1 MEIDRL
7 LKLQWDLRGV
17 ALYLI
22 NNIELKRVDDNP
34 ERLYIT
40 FTFLD
45 KRYTIQ
51 VTINEL
57 TDLYDIFIS
66 EFGFGIVQTMTT
78 DNAKASVEDIVAKYT
93 NLDTVDLKILYN
105 VLKDT
110 KLYVDMIDDTM
121 IAFLPTEHFGASI
134 KIIDGMFS
142 VIIHGEKSIYKS
154 KEYRFESG
162 YEVYNFIANLRSIYL
177 DEDYEGAEDLIT
189 LYADLLLEFGSN
201 MLYIEK
207 DEVSDCNINIEY
219 YFKYLNPVKLN
230 FNKFDY
236 NDDNIQ
242 CTIWEDEFSAKIC
255 DTNCVVKSPEDALK
269 WAKAVVEAYNKGE
282 VK

>member
-51 VTINEL
+51 VTINEV
-57 TDLYDIFIS
+57 TDLYDIVVS
-66 EFGFGIVQTMTT
+66 EFGFGIMQTMTT
-78 DNAKASVEDIVAKYT
+78 DDARACIEDIIAKYT
-93 NLDTVDLKILYN
+93 NLDTVDLYI
-105 VLKDT
+105 LKDALKDRFYLDKT
-110 KLYVDMIDDTM
+110 NDTL
-121 IAFLPTEHFGASI
+121 IVFLPTNHFGASI

-142 VIIHGEKSIYKS
+142 VIIHGEKSTYKS
-154 KEYRFESG
+154 KEYKFESG

-189 LYADLLLEFGSN
+189 LYADLLLEFGSSR
-201 MLYIEK
+201 LYIEK

-219 YFKYLNPVKLN
+219 FLALSNPLKLN

-236 NDDNIQ
+236 YDDQIQ
-242 CTIWEDEFSAKIC
+242 CTIWEDEFNAKIC
-255 DTNCVVKSPEDALK
+255 DTNCVVKSPEAALE
-269 WAKAVVEAYNKGE
+269 WAKSVVESYNKGE

>member
-51 VTINEL
+51 VTINEV
-57 TDLYDIFIS
+57 TDLYDIAVS
-66 EFGFGIVQTMTT
+66 EFGFGIMQTITT
-78 DNAKASVEDIVAKYT
+78 DDAKACIEDIITKYT
-93 NLDTVDLKILYN
+93 NLDTVDLYT
-105 VLKDT
+105 LKDAL
-110 KLYVDMIDDTM
+110 KDRFYLDKSNDTL
-121 IAFLPTEHFGASI
+121 IVFLPTNHFGASI

-142 VIIHGEKSIYKS
+142 VIIHGEKSTYKS
-154 KEYRFESG
+154 KEYKFESG

-189 LYADLLLEFGSN
+189 LYAGLLLEFGSP

-219 YFKYLNPVKLN
+219 FLSWANQLKLN

-236 NDDNIQ
+236 YDDQIQ
-242 CTIWEDEFSAKIC
+242 CTIWEDEFSAMIS
-255 DTNCVVKSPEDALK
+255 DNNCVVKSPEDALK
-269 WAKAVVEAYNKGE
+269 WAKAVVEAYNKGDI
-282 VK
+282 K

>member
-1 MEIDRL
+1 MELDRL

-57 TDLYDIFIS
+57 TDLYDIMIS
-66 EFGFGIVQTMTT
+66 EFGFGIMQTITT
-78 DNAKASVEDIVAKYT
+78 DDAKSCIEDIIAKYT
-93 NLDTVDLKILYN
+93 NLDTVDLYI
-105 VLKDT
+105 LKDALKDRFYLDKT
-110 KLYVDMIDDTM
+110 NDILIV
-121 IAFLPTEHFGASI
+121 FLPTNHFGASI

-142 VIIHGEKSIYKS
+142 VIIHGEKSTYKS
-154 KEYRFESG
+154 KEYKFESG

-219 YFKYLNPVKLN
+219 FLAYSNPLKLN

-236 NDDNIQ
+236 YDNQIQ

-255 DTNCVVKSPEDALK
+255 DTNRVVKSPEDALK
-269 WAKAVVEAYNKGE
+269 WAKAVVETYNRKD
-282 VK
+282 

>member
-1 MEIDRL
+1 MELDRL

-51 VTINEL
+51 VTINEV
-57 TDLYDIFIS
+57 TDLYDIMVS

-78 DNAKASVEDIVAKYT
+78 DNAKACIEDIIAKYT
-93 NLDTVDLKILYN
+93 NLDTVDLYI
-105 VLKDT
+105 LKDALKDRFYLDKT
-110 KLYVDMIDDTM
+110 NDTL
-121 IAFLPTEHFGASI
+121 IVFLPTNHFGASI

-142 VIIHGEKSIYKS
+142 VIIHGEKSTYKS
-154 KEYRFESG
+154 KEYKFESG

-219 YFKYLNPVKLN
+219 FLAYSNPLKLN

-236 NDDNIQ
+236 YDYQIQ

-255 DTNCVVKSPEDALK
+255 DTNCVVKSPEDALE

>member
-1 MEIDRL
+1 MSINRL
-7 LKLQWDLRGV
+7 QQLQWDLRGKCI
-17 ALYLI
+17 YLI
-22 NNIELKRVDDNP
+22 NDIDLKRVDNVPD
-34 ERLYIT
+34 RLYVT

-51 VTINEL
+51 VTINEV
-57 TDLYDIFIS
+57 TDLYDIMVS

-78 DNAKASVEDIVAKYT
+78 DNAKACVEDIVAKYT

-134 KIIDGMFS
+134 KIIDSMFS
-142 VIIHGEKSIYKS
+142 VIIHGKKNDYKS

-162 YEVYNFIANLRSIYL
+162 YELYNFISNLRSIYL

-219 YFKYLNPVKLN
+219 FFEYLDQRKLN

-236 NDDNIQ
+236 NDNQIQ
-242 CTIWEDEFSAKIC
+242 CVIWEDEYNVMLC
-255 DTNCVVKSPEDALK
+255 DTNCVVKSPEAALE

-282 VK
+282 EK

>member
-1 MEIDRL
+1 MKLDRL
-7 LKLQWDLRGV
+7 YKLQLDLRGV

-34 ERLYIT
+34 ERLYVT

-57 TDLYDIFIS
+57 TDLYDIIIS
-66 EFGFGIVQTMTT
+66 EFGFGIMQTMTT
-78 DNAKASVEDIVAKYT
+78 DDAKACIEDIIAKYT
-93 NLDTVDLKILYN
+93 NLDTVDLYI
-105 VLKDT
+105 LKDALKDRFYLDKT
-110 KLYVDMIDDTM
+110 NDTL
-121 IAFLPTEHFGASI
+121 IVFLPTNHFGASI

-142 VIIHGEKSIYKS
+142 VIIHGEKSTYKS

-189 LYADLLLEFGSN
+189 LYADLLLEFGSSR
-201 MLYIEK
+201 LYIEK

-219 YFKYLNPVKLN
+219 FLALSNPLKLN

-236 NDDNIQ
+236 YDDQIQ

-255 DTNCVVKSPEDALK
+255 DTNCVVKSPEAALE
-269 WAKAVVEAYNKGE
+269 WAKSVVEAYNRGE

>member
-57 TDLYDIFIS
+57 TDLYDIVVS
-66 EFGFGIVQTMTT
+66 EFGFGIMQTMTT
-78 DNAKASVEDIVAKYT
+78 DDAKVCIEDIIAKYT
-93 NLDTVDLKILYN
+93 NLDTVDLYI
-105 VLKDT
+105 LKDT
-110 KLYVDMIDDTM
+110 LKDRFYLDKTNDILIV
-121 IAFLPTEHFGASI
+121 FLPTNHFGASI

-142 VIIHGEKSIYKS
+142 VIIHGEKSAYKS
-154 KEYRFESG
+154 KEYKFESG
-162 YEVYNFIANLRSIYL
+162 YEVYDFIANLRSIYL

-189 LYADLLLEFGSN
+189 LYADLLLEFGSPR
-201 MLYIEK
+201 LYIEK
-207 DEVSDCNINIEY
+207 DELSDCNINIEY
-219 YFKYLNPVKLN
+219 FLESSNPLKLN

-236 NDDNIQ
+236 YDDQIQ
-242 CTIWEDEFSAKIC
+242 CTIWEDEYNVKGC
-255 DTNCVVKSPEDALK
+255 GNCVVKSPEDALE
-269 WAKAVVEAYNKGE
+269 WAKSVVETYNRRD
-282 VK
+282 

>member
-7 LKLQWDLRGV
+7 LKLQWDLRGKCI
-17 ALYLI
+17 YLI
-22 NNIELKRVDDNP
+22 NNIELKRKNDIP

-57 TDLYDIFIS
+57 TDLYDIMVS
-66 EFGFGIVQTMTT
+66 EFGFDIMQTMTT
-78 DNAKASVEDIVAKYT
+78 DDAKACIEDIIAKYT
-93 NLDTVDLKILYN
+93 NLDTLDLYI
-105 VLKDT
+105 LKDALKDRFYLDKT
-110 KLYVDMIDDTM
+110 NATLIV
-121 IAFLPTEHFGASI
+121 FLPTNHFGASI

-142 VIIHGEKSIYKS
+142 VIIHGEKSTYKS
-154 KEYRFESG
+154 KEYKFESG

-219 YFKYLNPVKLN
+219 FLAYSNPLKLN

-236 NDDNIQ
+236 YDNQIQ

-255 DTNCVVKSPEDALK
+255 GNNCVVKSPEDALE

>member
-1 MEIDRL
+1 MNIDRL
-7 LKLQWDLRGV
+7 QKLQWDLRGKCI
-17 ALYLI
+17 YLI
-22 NNIELKRVDDNP
+22 GNTELKRKDNVP
-34 ERLYIT
+34 DRLFVT
-40 FTFLD
+40 FSFLD

-51 VTINEL
+51 VTINEV
-57 TDLYDIFIS
+57 TDLYDIIIS

-78 DNAKASVEDIVAKYT
+78 DDAKACIEDIVTKYT
-93 NLDTVDLKILYN
+93 NLDTVDLQILYD

-110 KLYVDMIDDTM
+110 KFYAELYNDT
-121 IAFLPTEHFGASI
+121 IVVFLPTEYFGATI
-134 KIIDGMFS
+134 KIIDGKFS
-142 VIIHGEKSIYKS
+142 VIIHGKENNYIS

-162 YEVYNFIANLRSIYL
+162 YELYDFIANLRSIYL
-177 DEDYEGAEDLIT
+177 DEDYVGAEDLIT

-219 YFKYLNPVKLN
+219 FFRYLDEFKLN

-242 CTIWEDEFSAKIC
+242 CVIWEDEYNVMIC
-255 DTNCVVKSPEDALK
+255 DTNCVIKSPEDALE
-269 WAKAVVEAYNKGE
+269 WAKAVVEAYNKGD

>member
-51 VTINEL
+51 VTINEV
-57 TDLYDIFIS
+57 TDLYDIVVS
-66 EFGFGIVQTMTT
+66 EFGFGIMQTMTT
-78 DNAKASVEDIVAKYT
+78 DDAKACIEDIIAKYT
-93 NLDTVDLKILYN
+93 NLDTVDLYI
-105 VLKDT
+105 LKDAL
-110 KLYVDMIDDTM
+110 KDRFYLDKSNDILIV
-121 IAFLPTEHFGASI
+121 FLPTNHFGASI

-142 VIIHGEKSIYKS
+142 VIIHGEKSTYKS
-154 KEYRFESG
+154 KEYKFESG

-219 YFKYLNPVKLN
+219 FLAYSNPLKLN

-236 NDDNIQ
+236 YDNQIQ

-255 DTNCVVKSPEDALK
+255 DTNCVVKSPEDALE

>member
-51 VTINEL
+51 VTINEV
-57 TDLYDIFIS
+57 TDLYDIVVS
-66 EFGFGIVQTMTT
+66 EFGFGIMQTMTT
-78 DNAKASVEDIVAKYT
+78 DDARACIEDIIAKYT
-93 NLDTVDLKILYN
+93 NLDTVDLYI
-105 VLKDT
+105 LKDALKDRFYLDKT
-110 KLYVDMIDDTM
+110 NDTL
-121 IAFLPTEHFGASI
+121 IVFLPTNHFGASI

-142 VIIHGEKSIYKS
+142 VIIHGEKSTYKS
-154 KEYRFESG
+154 KEYKFESG

-219 YFKYLNPVKLN
+219 FFEYSNPRKLN

-236 NDDNIQ
+236 YDDQIQ

-255 DTNCVVKSPEDALK
+255 DTNYVVKSPEDALE

>member
-1 MEIDRL
+1 MELDRL

-57 TDLYDIFIS
+57 TDLYDIVIS
-66 EFGFGIVQTMTT
+66 EFGFGIMQTMTT
-78 DNAKASVEDIVAKYT
+78 DDAKACIEDIIAKYT
-93 NLDTVDLKILYN
+93 NLDTVDLYI
-105 VLKDT
+105 LKDALKDRFYLDKT
-110 KLYVDMIDDTM
+110 NDTL
-121 IAFLPTEHFGASI
+121 IVFLPTNHFGASI

-142 VIIHGEKSIYKS
+142 VIIHGEKSTYKS
-154 KEYRFESG
+154 KEYKFESG

-189 LYADLLLEFGSN
+189 LYTDLLLEFGSN

-207 DEVSDCNINIEY
+207 DELSDCNINIEY
-219 YFKYLNPVKLN
+219 FLAYSNPLKLN

-236 NDDNIQ
+236 YDDQIQ

-255 DTNCVVKSPEDALK
+255 DTNCVVKSPEAALE
-269 WAKAVVEAYNKGE
+269 WAKSVVETYNRKD
-282 VK
+282 

>member
-1 MEIDRL
+1 MELDRL

-57 TDLYDIFIS
+57 TDLYDIMIS
-66 EFGFGIVQTMTT
+66 EFGFGIMQTITT
-78 DNAKASVEDIVAKYT
+78 DDAKACIEDIIAKYT
-93 NLDTVDLKILYN
+93 NLDTLDLYI
-105 VLKDT
+105 LKDALKDRFYLDKT
-110 KLYVDMIDDTM
+110 NDTL
-121 IAFLPTEHFGASI
+121 IVFLPTNQFGASI

-142 VIIHGEKSIYKS
+142 VIIHGEKSTYKS
-154 KEYRFESG
+154 KEYKFESG

-207 DEVSDCNINIEY
+207 DELSDCNINIEY
-219 YFKYLNPVKLN
+219 FLAYSNPLKLN

-236 NDDNIQ
+236 YDDQIQ

-255 DTNCVVKSPEDALK
+255 DTNCVVKSPEAALE
-269 WAKAVVEAYNKGE
+269 WAKSVVESYNRGE

>member
-1 MEIDRL
+1 MELDKL

-51 VTINEL
+51 VTINEV
-57 TDLYDIFIS
+57 TDLYDIVVS

-78 DNAKASVEDIVAKYT
+78 DNAKACIEDIIAKYT
-93 NLDTVDLKILYN
+93 NLDTVDLYI
-105 VLKDT
+105 LKDALNDRFYLDKT
-110 KLYVDMIDDTM
+110 NDTL
-121 IAFLPTEHFGASI
+121 IVFLPTNHFGASI

-142 VIIHGEKSIYKS
+142 VIIHGEKSTYKS
-154 KEYRFESG
+154 KEYKFESG

-177 DEDYEGAEDLIT
+177 DEDFEGAEDLIT

-207 DEVSDCNINIEY
+207 DELSDCNINIEY
-219 YFKYLNPVKLN
+219 FLALSNPLKLN

-236 NDDNIQ
+236 YDDQIQ

-255 DTNCVVKSPEDALK
+255 DTNRVVKSPEDALE

>member
-1 MEIDRL
+1 MELDRL
-7 LKLQWDLRGV
+7 LKLQWDLIGKCI
-17 ALYLI
+17 YLI
-22 NNIELKRVDDNP
+22 NNIELKRKNDIPD
-34 ERLYIT
+34 RLYVT

-51 VTINEL
+51 VTINEV
-57 TDLYDIFIS
+57 TDLYDIMVS

-78 DNAKASVEDIVAKYT
+78 DNAKACIEDIVAKYT

-121 IAFLPTEHFGASI
+121 IAFLPTEYFGATI
-134 KIIDGMFS
+134 RIIDGKFS
-142 VIIHGEKSIYKS
+142 VIIHGKKYFS
-154 KEYRFESG
+154 KEYKFESAF
-162 YEVYNFIANLRSIYL
+162 EVYDFIANLRSIYL

-219 YFKYLNPVKLN
+219 FFEYLDQRKLN

-236 NDDNIQ
+236 YDDQIQ

-255 DTNCVVKSPEDALK
+255 DTNRVVKSPEDALK

>member
-1 MEIDRL
+1 MELDKL

-51 VTINEL
+51 VTINEV
-57 TDLYDIFIS
+57 TDLYDIAVS
-66 EFGFGIVQTMTT
+66 EFGFGIMQTMTT
-78 DNAKASVEDIVAKYT
+78 DDAKACIEDIIAKYT
-93 NLDTVDLKILYN
+93 NLDTVDLYILIDALNDRFYLDKTN
-105 VLKDT
+105 DT
-110 KLYVDMIDDTM
+110 LIV
-121 IAFLPTEHFGASI
+121 FLPTNHFGASI

-142 VIIHGEKSIYKS
+142 VIIHGEKNTYKS
-154 KEYRFESG
+154 KEYKFESG
-162 YEVYNFIANLRSIYL
+162 YDVYNFIANLRSIYL

-189 LYADLLLEFGSN
+189 LYADLLLEFGSSR
-201 MLYIEK
+201 LYIEK
-207 DEVSDCNINIEY
+207 DELSDCNINIEY
-219 YFKYLNPVKLN
+219 YFNYASPIKLN

-236 NDDNIQ
+236 YDDQIQ

-255 DTNCVVKSPEDALK
+255 DTNRVVKSPEDAVK
-269 WAKAVVEAYNKGE
+269 WAKSVVETYNRRD
-282 VK
+282 

>member
-51 VTINEL
+51 VTINEV
-57 TDLYDIFIS
+57 TDLYDIVIS
-66 EFGFGIVQTMTT
+66 EFGFGIMQTMTT
-78 DNAKASVEDIVAKYT
+78 DDAKACIEDIIAKYT
-93 NLDTVDLKILYN
+93 NLDTVDLYI
-105 VLKDT
+105 LKDALKDRFYLDKT
-110 KLYVDMIDDTM
+110 NDTL
-121 IAFLPTEHFGASI
+121 IVFLPTNHFGASI

-142 VIIHGEKSIYKS
+142 VIIHGEKSTYKS
-154 KEYRFESG
+154 KEYKFESG

-207 DEVSDCNINIEY
+207 DELSDCNINIEY
-219 YFKYLNPVKLN
+219 FLALSNPLKLN

-236 NDDNIQ
+236 YDDQIQ

-255 DTNCVVKSPEDALK
+255 NTNCVVKSPEAALE
-269 WAKAVVEAYNKGE
+269 WAKSVVETYNRKD
-282 VK
+282 

>member
-57 TDLYDIFIS
+57 TDLYDIMIS
-66 EFGFGIVQTMTT
+66 EFGFGIMQTITT
-78 DNAKASVEDIVAKYT
+78 DDAKACIEDIIAKYT
-93 NLDTVDLKILYN
+93 NLDTLDLYI
-105 VLKDT
+105 LKDALKDRFYLDKT
-110 KLYVDMIDDTM
+110 NDTL
-121 IAFLPTEHFGASI
+121 IVFLPTNHFGASI

-142 VIIHGEKSIYKS
+142 VIIHGEKSTYKS
-154 KEYRFESG
+154 KEYKFESG

-189 LYADLLLEFGSN
+189 LYADLLLEFGSP

-219 YFKYLNPVKLN
+219 FLALSNPLKLN

-236 NDDNIQ
+236 YDDQIQ

-255 DTNCVVKSPEDALK
+255 GNNCVVKSPEAALK
-269 WAKAVVEAYNKGE
+269 WAKSAVEAYNRGE

>member
-1 MEIDRL
+1 MELDRL

-51 VTINEL
+51 VTINEV
-57 TDLYDIFIS
+57 TDLYDIVIS
-66 EFGFGIVQTMTT
+66 EFGFGIMQTITT
-78 DNAKASVEDIVAKYT
+78 DDAKACIEDIIAKYT
-93 NLDTVDLKILYN
+93 NLDTVDLYI
-105 VLKDT
+105 LKDAL
-110 KLYVDMIDDTM
+110 KDRFYLDKSNDTL
-121 IAFLPTEHFGASI
+121 IVFLPTNHFGASI

-142 VIIHGEKSIYKS
+142 VIIHGEKNNYIS
-154 KEYRFESG
+154 KEYKFESG

-177 DEDYEGAEDLIT
+177 DKDYEGAEDLIT
-189 LYADLLLEFGSN
+189 LYADLLLEFGSP

-207 DEVSDCNINIEY
+207 DELSDCNINIEY
-219 YFKYLNPVKLN
+219 FLAYSNPLKLN

-236 NDDNIQ
+236 YDNQIQ

-255 DTNCVVKSPEDALK
+255 DTNCVVKSPEDALE
-269 WAKAVVEAYNKGE
+269 WAKSVVDTYGKGE

>member
-1 MEIDRL
+1 MELDRL

-51 VTINEL
+51 LTINEL
-57 TDLYDIFIS
+57 TDLYDIVIS
-66 EFGFGIVQTMTT
+66 EFGFGIMQTMTT
-78 DNAKASVEDIVAKYT
+78 DDAKACIEDIIAKYT
-93 NLDTVDLKILYN
+93 NLDTVDLYI
-105 VLKDT
+105 LKDAL
-110 KLYVDMIDDTM
+110 KDRFYLDKSNDTL
-121 IAFLPTEHFGASI
+121 IVFLPTNHFGASI

-154 KEYRFESG
+154 KEYKFESG

-219 YFKYLNPVKLN
+219 FFEYSNPRKLN

-236 NDDNIQ
+236 YDDQIQ
-242 CTIWEDEFSAKIC
+242 CTIWEDEFSAMIC
-255 DTNCVVKSPEDALK
+255 GNNCVVKSPEAALE
-269 WAKAVVEAYNKGE
+269 WAKSVVESYNRGE

>member
-1 MEIDRL
+1 MELDRL

-51 VTINEL
+51 VTINEV
-57 TDLYDIFIS
+57 TDLYDIVIS
-66 EFGFGIVQTMTT
+66 EFGFGIMQTMTT
-78 DNAKASVEDIVAKYT
+78 DDAKACIEDIIAKYT
-93 NLDTVDLKILYN
+93 NLDTLDLYI
-105 VLKDT
+105 LKDALKDRFYLDKT
-110 KLYVDMIDDTM
+110 NDILIV
-121 IAFLPTEHFGASI
+121 FLPTNHFGASI

-142 VIIHGEKSIYKS
+142 VIIHGEKSTYKS
-154 KEYRFESG
+154 KEYKFESG

-207 DEVSDCNINIEY
+207 DELSDCNINIEY
-219 YFKYLNPVKLN
+219 FLAYSNPLKLN

-236 NDDNIQ
+236 YDDQIQ

-255 DTNCVVKSPEDALK
+255 DTNYVVKSPEDALK
-269 WAKAVVEAYNKGE
+269 WAKAVVEAYNKGD

>member
-1 MEIDRL
+1 MELDRL

-57 TDLYDIFIS
+57 TDLYDIAIS
-66 EFGFGIVQTMTT
+66 EFGFGIMQTITT
-78 DNAKASVEDIVAKYT
+78 DDAKACIEDIIAKYT
-93 NLDTVDLKILYN
+93 NLDTLDLYI
-105 VLKDT
+105 LKDALKDRFYLDKT
-110 KLYVDMIDDTM
+110 NDTL
-121 IAFLPTEHFGASI
+121 IVFLPTNHFGASI

-142 VIIHGEKSIYKS
+142 VIIHGEKNNYIS
-154 KEYRFESG
+154 KEYKFESG
-162 YEVYNFIANLRSIYL
+162 YEVYNFITNLRSIYL

-219 YFKYLNPVKLN
+219 FFEYSNPRKLN

-236 NDDNIQ
+236 YDDQIQ
-242 CTIWEDEFSAKIC
+242 CTIWEDEYNAMIC

>member
-1 MEIDRL
+1 MINSID
-7 LKLQWDLRGV
+7 
-17 ALYLI
+17 
-22 NNIELKRVDDNP
+22 LKRKDIVHDK
-34 ERLYIT
+34 LYVT

-51 VTINEL
+51 VTINEV
-57 TDLYDIFIS
+57 TDLYDIIIS

-78 DNAKASVEDIVAKYT
+78 DDAKACIEDVLAKYT
-93 NLDTVDLKILYN
+93 NLDTVDLRILYDI
-105 VLKDT
+105 LKDT
-110 KLYVDMIDDTM
+110 KFYVDKMPNM
-121 IAFLPTEHFGASI
+121 LMVVFPTEHFGASI

-142 VIIHGEKSIYKS
+142 VIIHGKKYNS

-162 YEVYNFIANLRSIYL
+162 YDVYNFISNLRSIYL

-219 YFKYLNPVKLN
+219 FFEYSNLRKLN

-236 NDDNIQ
+236 NDDQIQ
-242 CTIWEDEFSAKIC
+242 CVIWEDEYNVKVC
-255 DTNCVVKSPEDALK
+255 DTNCVVKSPEAALE
-269 WAKAVVEAYNKGE
+269 WAKSIVESYNKGD
-282 VK
+282 KKNHGYTR

>member
-7 LKLQWDLRGV
+7 LKLQWDLRGKCI
-17 ALYLI
+17 YLI
-22 NNIELKRVDDNP
+22 NNIELKRKNDIPD
-34 ERLYIT
+34 RLYIT

-57 TDLYDIFIS
+57 TDLYDIMVS

-78 DNAKASVEDIVAKYT
+78 DNAKACIEDIIAKYT
-93 NLDTVDLKILYN
+93 NLDTVDLYI
-105 VLKDT
+105 LKDALKDRFYLDKT
-110 KLYVDMIDDTM
+110 NDTL
-121 IAFLPTEHFGASI
+121 IVFLPTNHFGASI

-142 VIIHGEKSIYKS
+142 VIIHGEKSTYKS
-154 KEYRFESG
+154 KEYKFESG

-189 LYADLLLEFGSN
+189 LYADLLLEFGSP

-207 DEVSDCNINIEY
+207 DELSDCNINIEY

-236 NDDNIQ
+236 YDNQIQ

-255 DTNCVVKSPEDALK
+255 GNNCVVKSPEDALK
-269 WAKAVVEAYNKGE
+269 WAKAVVESYNKGE

>member
-1 MEIDRL
+1 MELDRL

-22 NNIELKRVDDNP
+22 NNIELKRKNDIPD
-34 ERLYIT
+34 RLYVT

-57 TDLYDIFIS
+57 TDLYDIVVS
-66 EFGFGIVQTMTT
+66 EFGFGIMQTMTT
-78 DNAKASVEDIVAKYT
+78 DDAKACIEDIIAKYT
-93 NLDTVDLKILYN
+93 NLDTVDLYI
-105 VLKDT
+105 LKDALKDRFYLDKT
-110 KLYVDMIDDTM
+110 NDTL
-121 IAFLPTEHFGASI
+121 IVFLPTNHFGASI
-134 KIIDGMFS
+134 KIIDSMFS
-142 VIIHGEKSIYKS
+142 VIIHGEKSTYKS

-207 DEVSDCNINIEY
+207 DEQSDCNINIEY
-219 YFKYLNPVKLN
+219 FLSLSNPLKLN

-236 NDDNIQ
+236 YDDQIQ
-242 CTIWEDEFSAKIC
+242 CTIWDDEFSAMIC
-255 DTNCVVKSPEDALK
+255 DTNCVVKSPEAALE
-269 WAKAVVEAYNKGE
+269 WAKSVVESYNRGE

>member
-51 VTINEL
+51 VIINEV
-57 TDLYDIFIS
+57 TDLYDIMVS
-66 EFGFGIVQTMTT
+66 EFGFGIMQTMTT
-78 DNAKASVEDIVAKYT
+78 DDAKACIEDIIAKYT
-93 NLDTVDLKILYN
+93 NLDTLDLYI
-105 VLKDT
+105 LKDALKDRFYLDKT
-110 KLYVDMIDDTM
+110 NDTL
-121 IAFLPTEHFGASI
+121 IVFLPTNHFGASI

-142 VIIHGEKSIYKS
+142 VIIHGEKSTYKS
-154 KEYRFESG
+154 KEYKFESG

-177 DEDYEGAEDLIT
+177 DEDFEGAEDLIT

-219 YFKYLNPVKLN
+219 FLAYSNPVKLN

-236 NDDNIQ
+236 YDDQIQ

-255 DTNCVVKSPEDALK
+255 DTNCVVKSPEAALE
-269 WAKAVVEAYNKGE
+269 WAKSVVETYNRKD
-282 VK
+282 

>member
-7 LKLQWDLRGV
+7 LKLQWDLRGKCI
-17 ALYLI
+17 YLI
-22 NNIELKRVDDNP
+22 NNIELKRKNDIPD
-34 ERLYIT
+34 RLYVT

-51 VTINEL
+51 VTINEV
-57 TDLYDIFIS
+57 TDLYDIMVS

-78 DNAKASVEDIVAKYT
+78 DNAKACVEDIVAKYT

-134 KIIDGMFS
+134 RIIDDKFS
-142 VIIHGEKSIYKS
+142 VIIHGKKNDYKS

-162 YEVYNFIANLRSIYL
+162 YELYDFISNLRSIYL

-189 LYADLLLEFGSN
+189 LYADLLLEFGSP

-236 NDDNIQ
+236 YDNQIQ

-255 DTNCVVKSPEDALK
+255 DTNCVVKSPEAALE
-269 WAKAVVEAYNKGE
+269 WAKTVVEAYNKGE

>member
-51 VTINEL
+51 VTINEV
-57 TDLYDIFIS
+57 TDLYDIVIS
-66 EFGFGIVQTMTT
+66 EFGFGIMQTITT
-78 DNAKASVEDIVAKYT
+78 DDAKACIEDIIAKYT
-93 NLDTVDLKILYN
+93 NLDTLDLYI
-105 VLKDT
+105 LKDALKDRFYLDKT
-110 KLYVDMIDDTM
+110 NDTL
-121 IAFLPTEHFGASI
+121 IVFLPTNHFGASI
-134 KIIDGMFS
+134 KIINGMFS
-142 VIIHGEKSIYKS
+142 VIIHGEKNNYKS
-154 KEYRFESG
+154 KEYKFESG

-219 YFKYLNPVKLN
+219 FFEYLNPRKLN

-236 NDDNIQ
+236 YDDQIQ

-255 DTNCVVKSPEDALK
+255 DINCVVKSPEAALE
-269 WAKAVVEAYNKGE
+269 WAKSVVETYNRKD
-282 VK
+282 

>member
-1 MEIDRL
+1 MELDKL
-7 LKLQWDLRGV
+7 LQLQWDLRGV

-22 NNIELKRVDDNP
+22 NNIELKRVDDDHH
-34 ERLYIT
+34 RLYIT

-57 TDLYDIFIS
+57 TDLYDIVVS
-66 EFGFGIVQTMTT
+66 EFGFGIMQTMTT
-78 DNAKASVEDIVAKYT
+78 DDAKACIEDIIAKYT
-93 NLDTVDLKILYN
+93 NLDTVDLYILKD
-105 VLKDT
+105 VLKDRFYLDKT
-110 KLYVDMIDDTM
+110 NDTL
-121 IAFLPTEHFGASI
+121 IVFLPTNHFGASI

-142 VIIHGEKSIYKS
+142 VIIHGKKSTYKS
-154 KEYRFESG
+154 KEYKFESG

-189 LYADLLLEFGSN
+189 LYADLLLEFGSSR
-201 MLYIEK
+201 LYIEK

-219 YFKYLNPVKLN
+219 FLAHSNPLKLN

-236 NDDNIQ
+236 YDDQIQ
-242 CTIWEDEFSAKIC
+242 CTIWDDEFSAMIC
-255 DTNCVVKSPEDALK
+255 GNNCVVKSPEAALE
-269 WAKAVVEAYNKGE
+269 WAKSVVETYNRKD
-282 VK
+282 

>member
-1 MEIDRL
+1 MNIDRL
-7 LKLQWDLRGV
+7 QQLQWDLRGT
-17 ALYLI
+17 AIYLI
-22 NNIELKRVDDNP
+22 NSIDLKRKDNIP
-34 ERLYIT
+34 DRLYIT

-51 VTINEL
+51 VTINEM
-57 TDLYDIFIS
+57 TDLYDIIIS

-78 DNAKASVEDIVAKYT
+78 DDAKACIEDIIAKYT
-93 NLDTVDLKILYN
+93 NLDTVDLKILYD

-110 KLYVDMIDDTM
+110 KFYVEMPTTNNIM
-121 IAFLPTEHFGASI
+121 VVFLPTEYFGATI
-134 KIIDGMFS
+134 KIIDGKFS
-142 VIIHGEKSIYKS
+142 VIIHGKKYFS

-162 YEVYNFIANLRSIYL
+162 YDVYNFISNLRSIYL

-207 DEVSDCNINIEY
+207 DKVSDCNINIEY
-219 YFKYLNPVKLN
+219 FFRYLDAYKLN

-236 NDDNIQ
+236 GDDQIQ
-242 CTIWEDEFSAKIC
+242 CCIWKDEYNVMIS

-282 VK
+282 VE

>member
-1 MEIDRL
+1 MELDRL

-57 TDLYDIFIS
+57 IDLYDIVIS
-66 EFGFGIVQTMTT
+66 EFGFGIMQTMTT
-78 DNAKASVEDIVAKYT
+78 DDAKACIEDIIAKYT
-93 NLDTVDLKILYN
+93 NLDTVDLYI
-105 VLKDT
+105 LKDAL
-110 KLYVDMIDDTM
+110 KDRFYLDKSNDILIV
-121 IAFLPTEHFGASI
+121 FLPTNHFGASI

-142 VIIHGEKSIYKS
+142 VIIHGEKSTYKS
-154 KEYRFESG
+154 KEYKFESG

-219 YFKYLNPVKLN
+219 FLALSNPLKLN

-236 NDDNIQ
+236 YDDQIQ
-242 CTIWEDEFSAKIC
+242 CTIWEDEFSAMIC
-255 DTNCVVKSPEDALK
+255 GNNCVVKSPEAALE
-269 WAKAVVEAYNKGE
+269 WAKSVVEAYNRGE
-282 VK
+282 IDD